1 MKVRNLRSSCKFL
14 LLWMV
19 GILLSVQAFA
29 QSMTVKGIVKDETG
43 LGIIGASVQV
53 KGTTTGAITDF
64 DGNFTLQAKQGD
76 IIVISYIGYQTQE
89 LPLDEVVVIGYGSV
103 KKSDLSGSVVA
114 IEAEEINRGAVT
126 SPQELMQG
134 KIPGLSVTS
143 GDGSP
148 GSGSTIR
155 IRSGASLKASND
167 PLIVIDGVPVSNDAA
182 PGTPNALATINPNDI
197 ATFTVLKD
205 ASATAIYGSRASNG
219 VIIITTKKGSEGKIK
234 VTYSSTYSYKDPYKR
249 VNVMD
254 GNEFYRTMLDQYRG
268 TDVYSTIESQLGCY
282 QPQPEVLQRPPE
294 RGYQR
299 EGNDQQQPLC
309 RFRRRGCCCLLRPH

>member
-1 MKVRNLRSSCKFL
+1 MKVKNLKSSCKFL
-14 LLWMV
+14 LLWVV

-29 QSMTVKGIVKDETG
+29 QTMTVKGIVKDETG

-89 LPLDEVVVIGYGSV
+89 LPAEASMNVILKEDTEMLDEVVVIGYSV

-134 KIPGLSVTS
+134 KVPGLSVTS
-143 GDGSP
+143 GDGGP

-155 IRSGASLKASND
+155 IRSGASLNASND
-167 PLIVIDGVPVSNDAA
+167 PGLPSVFVAVP
-182 PGTPNALATINPNDI
+182 
-197 ATFTVLKD
+197 
-205 ASATAIYGSRASNG
+205 R
-219 VIIITTKKGSEGKIK
+219 
-234 VTYSSTYSYKDPYKR
+234 
-249 VNVMD
+249 
-254 GNEFYRTMLDQYRG
+254 
-268 TDVYSTIESQLGCY
+268 
-282 QPQPEVLQRPPE
+282 
-294 RGYQR
+294 
-299 EGNDQQQPLC
+299 
-309 RFRRRGCCCLLRPH
+309 

>member
-1 MKVRNLRSSCKFL
+1 MKGKILRSSGKFL
-14 LLWMV
+14 LLWVV

-29 QSMTVKGIVKDETG
+29 QSMTVKGIVKDNTG
-43 LGIIGASVQV
+43 FGVIGASVQI
-53 KGTTTGAITDF
+53 KGTTKGAITDL
-64 DGNFTLQAKQGD
+64 DGNFTLQANKGD
-76 IIVISYIGYQTQE
+76 IIVISYIGYKTQE
-89 LPLDEVVVIGYGSV
+89 LPAEENMNILLLEDTEMLDEVVVIGYGSV

-134 KIPGLSVTS
+134 KVPGLSVTS
-143 GDGSP
+143 GDGGP

-155 IRSGASLKASND
+155 IRSGASLNASND

-219 VIIITTKKGSEGKIK
+219 VIIITTKKGAEGKIK
-234 VTYSSTYSYKDPYKR
+234 VTYNSTYSFKDPYKR

-254 GNEFYRTMLDQYRG
+254 GNEFRQTMLSQYAG
-268 TDVYSTIESQLGCY
+268 TDVYSTIENNLNMYPDVSTDWQDEIY
-282 QPQPEVLQRPPE
+282 
-294 RGYQR
+294 
-299 EGNDQQQPLC
+299 
-309 RFRRRGCCCLLRPH
+309 H